1 MTLAVVS
8 IMAWVV
14 SGGLAGAAQPVA
26 AQDVPAVRAVFI
38 YSEDCPHCMEVYE
51 ETIEPLSEQYGDR
64 LQVKLVRII
73 DPETGEIDQDMYE
86 VMLAV
91 EEAFDVAP
99 DRRDIPMLVLGSDVL
114 VGEDEIKTNLECRL
128 EGCLAE
134 GGVQWP
140 DIPGLAEA
148 PVLGQ
153 AEQPFEFDPLPAQD
167 VGSCSVEEAVC
178 EVPSPIY
185 IAYFHKIGCQE
196 CDRVELD
203 LEYVAQKAG
212 AQVIVEEF
220 EQNEYAAQFAWMC
233 ERASVPFERR
243 MVTPAVF
250 IGDDYLI
257 EEQITVDALMAI
269 IETYDESGASRF
281 WEGFDESQGM
291 DVVSSLMDRIGV
303 LAVLGAG
310 LLDGLNPC
318 AFATLVFLISYLT
331 AMKRKGTEVLLV
343 GVAFTLGVFVT
354 YLSIGLG
361 AWRLLSAVPDLARWG
376 RWAIGATALLCL
388 FLAVFSF
395 LDFLR
400 ARKGDV
406 KEMRL
411 TMPDRLRKRAN
422 AAIRQV
428 STARAFVLLSF
439 PLGVV
444 VSVLEL
450 ACTGQVYLPVI
461 MAALSMPEHRIS
473 AVLLLV
479 LYNLMFVLPLIVVF
493 CLVYSGKT
501 AFQLG
506 QALKRHAAT
515 VKLGTAV
522 LFLILAG
529 WLALTAASSAG
540 LLQAAG

>member
-1 MTLAVVS
+1 
-8 IMAWVV
+8 
-14 SGGLAGAAQPVA
+14 
-26 AQDVPAVRAVFI
+26 
-38 YSEDCPHCMEVYE
+38 
-51 ETIEPLSEQYGDR
+51 
-64 LQVKLVRII
+64 
-73 DPETGEIDQDMYE
+73 
-86 VMLAV
+86 
-91 EEAFDVAP
+91 
-99 DRRDIPMLVLGSDVL
+99 
-114 VGEDEIKTNLECRL
+114 
-128 EGCLAE
+128 
-134 GGVQWP
+134 
-140 DIPGLAEA
+140 
-148 PVLGQ
+148 
-153 AEQPFEFDPLPAQD
+153 
-167 VGSCSVEEAVC
+167 
-178 EVPSPIY
+178 
-185 IAYFHKIGCQE
+185 
-196 CDRVELD
+196 
-203 LEYVAQKAG
+203 
-212 AQVIVEEF
+212 
-220 EQNEYAAQFAWMC
+220 
-233 ERASVPFERR
+233 
-243 MVTPAVF
+243 
-250 IGDDYLI
+250 
-257 EEQITVDALMAI
+257 
-269 IETYDESGASRF
+269 
-281 WEGFDESQGM
+281 
-291 DVVSSLMDRIGV
+291 
-303 LAVLGAG
+303 LGAG

-422 AAIRQV
+422 AAIRRV

-473 AVLLLV
+473 AALLLV

-493 CLVYSGKT
+493 CLVYYGKT